1 MKQLLS
7 LTAIFIAL
15 QLHAQEK
22 RTPDR
27 SQLPDIKTSIRTV
40 QGDLTFYLQN
50 YTNLHSQEHD
60 VNSIILNIEKYIDSI
75 PRNKTYS
82 DVLLMKLFNPLRHF
96 FLTTTNKTSVAT
108 SFLYSATPYRFCNYN
123 DTATALHIFAVRD
136 GYTYNLA
143 KTTERKIFR
152 SSLENCLLPSLKALD
167 EFKEGDIRYMALS
180 VYYGCKDTRDGAS
193 PGQITPFCITLIA
206 RISDLQQYATG
217 MTTAKGLITSSDLYI
232 SDDEGTAELR
242 RVQVNIE

>member
-1 MKQLLS
+1 MKQLLL
-7 LTAIFIAL
+7 LTAVFIAL

-40 QGDLTFYLQN
+40 QGDLTLYVQN

-60 VNSIILNIEKYIDSI
+60 VNSIILDIEKYIDSI

-108 SFLYSATPYRFCNYN
+108 SFLYSTTPYRFCNYN

-143 KTTERKIFR
+143 KTTERKILR

-167 EFKEGDIRYMALS
+167 EFKEGDIKYIAMS

-193 PGQITPFCITLIA
+193 PGQITPFCLTLIA

-217 MTTAKGLITSSDLYI
+217 MTTAKGLMASADLYI

-242 RVQVNIE
+242 RTQVNIE